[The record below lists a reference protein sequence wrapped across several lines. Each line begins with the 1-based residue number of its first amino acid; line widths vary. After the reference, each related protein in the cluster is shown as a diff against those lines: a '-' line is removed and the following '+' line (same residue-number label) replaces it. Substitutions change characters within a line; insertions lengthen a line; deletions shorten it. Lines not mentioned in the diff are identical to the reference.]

1 MACQQHVTRSQEDT
15 HRTRTGHT
23 QASCFLHRSCALS
36 YGRPHLLALILVSFW
51 LIFQSSSVGMS
62 PVTAAM

>member
-1 MACQQHVTRSQEDT
+1 MAYQQHVTSSKEDT
-15 HRTRTGHT
+15 HRTQTGHT
-23 QASCFLHRSCALS
+23 QAPYFLHRSCALS
-36 YGRPHLLALILVSFW
+36 FGRPHLLALILVSFW